1 DFVSLR
7 YTKLQF
13 FSPKNLTSIRAR
25 LKGTRWSVNRENII
39 KFKICEH
46 YPHSCDKSR
55 QNPHIVA
62 QVG

>member
-1 DFVSLR
+1 M
-7 YTKLQF
+7 Y
-13 FSPKNLTSIRAR
+13 SPESHIIFGRDGPVCPSVIIINFRAHTQVR
-25 LKGTRWSVNRENII
+25 SYINTIEN
-39 KFKICEH
+39 EH